1 MTPAICAYC
10 GGGDAWDLSAYVERE
25 REVDGRTVYNRR
37 FRCSC
42 ARGRQHREIGTKPRA
57 LYATADGI
65 GDAEADK
72 FGPCLCPGGRCGRPG
87 CLECAMASEQPATQF
102 TRTRDAGCSLAVR
115 DKDAEHEVDLPTPD
129 PAFCV
134 PVEQVHAAID
144 LRLETFIIRAH
155 THGLHPM
162 WVYSNAWVGQ
172 PPITFGQFQELYLQ
186 VVLNYLRDR
195 RTDIAVPLPGELK
208 STARALAAA
217 RDGLAGLLAEQSA
230 AREAARAALADAQE
244 ALLAHDAGLA
254 DLADAVGRGDA
265 RAALVAARDAAA
277 TALDA
282 LVKRH
287 ELAAP
292 KIAQSLAGIAREQL
306 AQRRHEI
313 VEAEL
318 LMKWAAGNAE
328 EN

>member
-1 MTPAICAYC
+1 MTPAICRAC
-10 GGGDAWDLSAYVERE
+10 DRAEWDLAAYVERE
-25 REVDGRTVYNRR
+25 REVEGRTVYNRR
-37 FRCSC
+37 FRCAC
-42 ARGRQHREIGTKPRA
+42 ARGKHQTPRA
-57 LYATADGI
+57 LYATAEGI

-72 FGPCLCPGGRCGRPG
+72 FPLCPCPGGRCGRPG
-87 CLECAMASEQPATQF
+87 CLECAMASEQPAAQYM
-102 TRTRDAGCSLAVR
+102 RAREAVALAVR
-115 DKDAEHEVDLPTPD
+115 DKDGEHEVDLPTPD

-217 RDGLAGLLAEQSA
+217 RDGLAGLLGEQSA

-244 ALLAHDAGLA
+244 ALRLHDAGLA
-254 DLADAVGRGDA
+254 DLADAVALGDA
-265 RAALVAARDAAA
+265 RDALAAARDAAA
-277 TALDA
+277 TALEA

-292 KIAQSLAGIAREQL
+292 KLAQSLAGIAREQL

-313 VEAEL
+313 AEAEL

>member
-10 GGGDAWDLSAYVERE
+10 GAGDAWDFAAYVERE
-25 REVDGRTVYNRR
+25 REIEGRTVFNRR
-37 FRCSC
+37 FRCGC
-42 ARGRQHREIGTKPRA
+42 ARGKRESKPRA
-57 LYATADGI
+57 LYAAAEGI

-72 FGPCLCPGGRCGRPG
+72 FPLCACPGGRCGRPG
-87 CLECAMASEQPATQF
+87 CVECGMATEPPAAQF
-102 TRTRDAGCSLAVR
+102 TRAREAVALAVR
-115 DKDAEHEVDLPTPD
+115 DKEAEDEVDLPTPD
-129 PAFCV
+129 PASCM

-186 VVLNYLRDR
+186 VVLNFHRER

-208 STARALAAA
+208 ATARALASA

-244 ALLAHDAGLA
+244 ALRLHDAGLA
-254 DLADAVGRGDA
+254 DLADAVGRGED
-265 RAALVAARDAAA
+265 RAALISARDAAA
-277 TALDA
+277 TALEA

-287 ELAAP
+287 ELAVP
-292 KIAQSLAGIAREQL
+292 KLAQGLAGIAREQL
-306 AQRRHEI
+306 AQRRHELA
-313 VEAEL
+313 EAEL
-318 LMKWAAGNAE
+318 LMKWVAVNVDG